1 MACPLIKRCVGV
13 FSMCGYNLVFWFCR
27 INGADFYLSLTDVN
41 RHPNSL
47 LGHPSKRAQY
57 YNPTTGSYFFPRNQD
72 IFPAIHRLYRY
83 PTTVLKR
90 PPFISMERF
99 VEEIEFFQLSPQVTT
114 NQPINQSKNQR
125 ISESINQWINES
137 IDPRINESTNQ

>member
-1 MACPLIKRCVGV
+1 MSIL
-13 FSMCGYNLVFWFCR
+13 FS

-72 IFPAIHRLYRY
+72 IFPAIHHLYRY
-83 PTTVLKR
+83 PSTVLKR

-99 VEEIEFFQLSPQVTT
+99 VEEIEFFQLPPQV
-114 NQPINQSKNQR
+114 PHSYIFELDHSKSLILGICNGQR
-125 ISESINQWINES
+125 DLQKEALYYYITSYYTALHYII
-137 IDPRINESTNQ
+137 IYGFI